1 MLQGQTVSK
10 QYTANRYRDIIV
22 FMSGKTNH
30 KKESATISVHQTDH
44 ISRYACNRL
53 FQCCDHALG
62 TADRQRE
69 KGNEIG
75 FESRSCVIAL
85 LTTVWWV
92 KQPSWVLALFT
103 YASFHFVYFAY
114 SVGLSW
120 FLSFILPKLCKN
132 VFRIIKNSC
141 LFKTP
146 YSGSNLQHALS
157 DYRQNRKNDNFVNA
171 STTAVMAYIILVIRS
186 FLNSIKPLNYWSLY
200 RDINQF
206 CSLWFSLP
214 KMPTPTI
221 DLFIH
226 SMSDH

>member
-10 QYTANRYRDIIV
+10 QFTANRYRDIIV

-92 KQPSWVLALFT
+92 KQPSWVEFWLCLRMRLFT
-103 YASFHFVYFAY
+103 LSTLLIQLVSAGFYLLYYQNCAKMSLELSKTHVYLKHLIAAATCNM
-114 SVGLSW
+114 L
-120 FLSFILPKLCKN
+120 
-132 VFRIIKNSC
+132 
-141 LFKTP
+141 
-146 YSGSNLQHALS
+146 
-157 DYRQNRKNDNFVNA
+157 
-171 STTAVMAYIILVIRS
+171 
-186 FLNSIKPLNYWSLY
+186 
-200 RDINQF
+200 
-206 CSLWFSLP
+206 
-214 KMPTPTI
+214 
-221 DLFIH
+221 
-226 SMSDH
+226 

>member
-1 MLQGQTVSK
+1 MHNVCYKARLFLNIIQPI
-10 QYTANRYRDIIV
+10 DIEIV

-92 KQPSWVLALFT
+92 KQPSWVEFWLCLRMRLFT
-103 YASFHFVYFAY
+103 
-114 SVGLSW
+114 LST
-120 FLSFILPKLCKN
+120 LLL
-132 VFRIIKNSC
+132 C
-141 LFKTP
+141 LF
-146 YSGSNLQHALS
+146 SWSQLV
-157 DYRQNRKNDNFVNA
+157 FIF
-171 STTAVMAYIILVIRS
+171 YITKIVQKCL
-186 FLNSIKPLNYWSLY
+186 
-200 RDINQF
+200 
-206 CSLWFSLP
+206 
-214 KMPTPTI
+214 
-221 DLFIH
+221 
-226 SMSDH
+226 